1 MTKVEIE
8 KKYKLKDSLIRIK
21 LLQYIPVL
29 VISQLSTMLIL
40 SVDSIIVSNYVGQE
54 ALAAVQIFHPVT
66 AFLGVITA
74 IISNGTAHCLSAR
87 IVKND
92 FENLKY
98 VKAAILKIIKYSVF
112 IVAIIQI
119 PIVFGILKSYHL
131 EPTMY
136 AMTKDYAIG
145 IMFSL
150 PFSIISA
157 VSVCQLQ
164 TSGKM
169 KVLMCLSLIEGA
181 INLSLD
187 LLFVKKLNMGVVGA
201 GFGSAIASVTRS
213 LLTLAYVH
221 FKTDTYKNIDV
232 KARMEDIKEIIKTG
246 LPEATSILVNSIQG
260 YIMVRLLLHAF
271 DGSTGATIKGVCA
284 FCYSIANVAIASVQG
299 SMRPLINIMNGA
311 DDKKGLYH
319 SMMIAFRNLMI
330 VVGVISIIMQIYP
343 AMFYHLH
350 GIKEIPKYGIESLRF
365 YVVFFILSGINS
377 IYRLYFV
384 IKGHAK
390 YTAILTLIV
399 NTTLPL
405 FAFALFKI
413 FSPPHLWLAYTITA
427 VLVFIPN
434 TIKYIKSVKKD
445 NNTTDEGD
453 TIYIT
458 VTPEDAS
465 NAAKD
470 IEEYAKNEG
479 YSPTIATN
487 IATCLEKMVSSAV
500 KSQNNLFLHLQ
511 IIITFFD
518 NNAKFVMLDDG
529 ICIRLDEDED
539 KHDIISNNYANIKK
553 IVKSYNYQYILNM
566 NYTTLN
572 FEA

>member
-1 MTKVEIE
+1 MTKSEIE
-8 KKYKLKDSLIRIK
+8 KKYKLNDNLIRIK

-29 VISQLSTMLIL
+29 VISQLCTMLIL
-40 SVDSIIVSNYVGQE
+40 SVDGIIVSNYVGQE

-66 AFLGVITA
+66 AFLGVFTA

-98 VKAAILKIIKYSVF
+98 VKAAILKIIKYSIF

-131 EPTMY
+131 EPEMY
-136 AMTKDYAIG
+136 AMTRDYAIG
-145 IMFSL
+145 IMFSM

-169 KVLMCLSLIEGA
+169 KVLMVLSLIEGA
-181 INLSLD
+181 LNLGLD
-187 LLFVKKLNMGVVGA
+187 LLFVAKMNMGVVGA
-201 GFGSAIASVTRS
+201 GLGSAIASVTRS
-213 LLTLAYVH
+213 ILTLAYVH

-232 KARMEDIKEIIKTG
+232 KARMEDIKEIVKTG

-271 DGSTGATIKGVCA
+271 DGNTGATIKGVCT
-284 FCYSIANVAIASVQG
+284 FCFGLANVAISSVQG

-311 DDKKGLYH
+311 DDKKGLYN
-319 SMMIAFRNLMI
+319 SVRIAFRNIII
-330 VVGVISIIMQIYP
+330 VVGVISIVMQINP
-343 AMFYHLH
+343 SMFYHLH

-365 YVVFFILSGINS
+365 YVIFFILSGINS

-390 YTAILTLIV
+390 YTATLTFIV
-399 NTTLPL
+399 NNTLPIFAYIL
-405 FAFALFKI
+405 FRL
-413 FSPPHLWLAYTITA
+413 FSPAHLWLAYTVTA
-427 VLVFIPN
+427 ILVFIPN
-434 TIKYIKSVKKD
+434 TIKYIKSVIKDKKD
-445 NNTTDEGD
+445 EEGNTL
-453 TIYIT
+453 YIT
-458 VTPEDAS
+458 VTPNDAAD
-465 NAAKD
+465 AAKD
-470 IEEYAKNEG
+470 IKEFAKSEG
-479 YSPTIATN
+479 LLDTTASNLAI
-487 IATCLEKMVSSAV
+487 CLEKMVSSAV

-518 NNAKFVMLDDG
+518 NKAKFVMLDDG
-529 ICIRLDEDED
+529 VCIRLDEDED
-539 KHDIISNNYANIKK
+539 KLEILSNNYANIKK
-553 IVKSYNYQYILNM
+553 LAKSYNYQYILNM

-572 FEA
+572 FED